1 MKKSLA
7 ASILGTA
14 SLGIVACTGGGA
26 SAADAIGPGLVGS
39 WKLVSVYDQFDDGS
53 KRSTWGADPQGLVVF
68 TREGLFSA
76 TIVDG
81 ARTGKPGTVPT
92 DPVGPAIAYFGSYI
106 VDEGARTFVTKV
118 WQSTFPQWQGVAL
131 QRTVEE
137 LNVDRLK
144 VVAAPIS
151 DSTGRRYVPHL
162 EFERVK

>member
-1 MKKSLA
+1 MRKNLA
-7 ASILGTA
+7 VTILGAT
-14 SLGIVACTGGGA
+14 SLGIVACTGSGA
-26 SAADAIGPGLVGS
+26 SAAEAIGAGLVGS

-81 ARTGKPGTVPT
+81 ARAGKPGTVPT

-106 VDEGARTFVTKV
+106 VDEGAHTFVTKV
-118 WQSTFPQWQGVAL
+118 WQSTFPQWRGVAL

-137 LNVDRLK
+137 LNADHLK
-144 VVAAPIS
+144 VVAAPIADPS
-151 DSTGRRYVPHL
+151 GRRYVPHL
-162 EFERVK
+162 EFERIK